1 MKPLHGTDTAAARAP
16 VAPASPLRSS
26 QPAPGP
32 LSAPA
37 ASACSCGGNCPRCAA
52 MPALGASAPVIAR
65 APAVSTPTER
75 DYRDFVQATIGQL
88 NAAASFYA
96 DPLVQ
101 MNAARFDTLINAWYA
116 MVTDRDKMITDHLG
130 GDVLLRR
137 ELQAAYIAALRA
149 LMPKAATALGQTED
163 ALYRINNGR
172 IPLWA
177 WQVPHRQEAGFS
189 TPLAD
194 GQAVDPLGGNVAF
207 TSNGVSVTLLP
218 DGVGVTDPANPSA
231 AGTRLLF
238 PISVPF
244 TTTITNGVARIAS
257 FTPPAAVATLQT
269 LYPPGVSAGGSSG
282 YGRGTTREDQ
292 AGGKVDPRST
302 TLRFHEGQHGLD
314 FQAFIAA
321 NALPAFTGATGQTE
335 QQFRDAVEAYKRAI
349 KAYVDRAT
357 KASSRVTHCVGTTI
371 DQYNQAQAPGATI
384 TLECTP

>member
-1 MKPLHGTDTAAARAP
+1 MKPLHGTDSAAARAP
-16 VAPASPLRSS
+16 IAPATPLRTS

-32 LSAPA
+32 LAAPA

-52 MPALGASAPVIAR
+52 TLGASAPVIAR
-65 APAVSTPTER
+65 APAMAAPTER

-137 ELQAAYIAALRA
+137 ELQAAYIVALRA

-172 IPLWA
+172 IPPWA

-194 GQAVDPLGGNVAF
+194 GQAVDPLGSNVAF
-207 TSNGVSVTLLP
+207 TSNGVSITLLP
-218 DGVGVTDPANPSA
+218 DGVAVTDPANPSA

-238 PISVPF
+238 PFSVPF
-244 TTTITNGVARIAS
+244 TTTTTNGVARIAS

-269 LYPPGVSAGGSSG
+269 LYPPGVSASGSSG

-321 NALPAFTGATGQTE
+321 NAFPAFTGAVGQTE
-335 QQFRDAVEAYKRAI
+335 QQFRDAVQAYTRAVQ
-349 KAYVDRAT
+349 AYSDRAT

-371 DQYNQAQAPGATI
+371 DQFNQAQAPGATI

>member
-16 VAPASPLRSS
+16 VAPATPLRTG
-26 QPAPGP
+26 QPTPGP
-32 LSAPA
+32 LAVPA
-37 ASACSCGGNCPRCAA
+37 STACSCGGNCPRCAA
-52 MPALGASAPVIAR
+52 SGPVIAR
-65 APAVSTPTER
+65 APAAAAAAPTER
-75 DYRDFVQATIGQL
+75 DYRDFVQATIGHL

-96 DPLVQ
+96 EPLVQ
-101 MNAARFDTLINAWYA
+101 MNAARFDTLIDTWYA

-207 TSNGVSVTLLP
+207 ASNGVSVTLLP
-218 DGVGVTDPANPSA
+218 DGVGVTDPANPTA
-231 AGTRLLF
+231 ASTRLL
-238 PISVPF
+238 IDTIVPY
-244 TTTITNGVARIAS
+244 TKTRAAVPRIVS
-257 FTPPAAVATLQT
+257 FTPPARAASLQT

-282 YGRGTTREDQ
+282 YGRGTTPEDV
-292 AGGKVDPRST
+292 AGARVDPRST

-314 FQAFIAA
+314 LQAFIAT
-321 NALPAFTGATGQTE
+321 NALPAFTGSIGQTE
-335 QQFRDAVEAYKRAI
+335 AQFIAAVQAYTLAVQ
-349 KAYVDRAT
+349 AYIDRAMR
-357 KASSRVTHCVGTTI
+357 ASSVVTHCVGTTI
-371 DQYNQAQAPGATI
+371 DQYNLAQPHAGATI
-384 TLECTP
+384 VRECTP